1 MKGYYRLM
9 LGKGS
14 ERLQECLE
22 GNFICVGFNI
32 HQDLSQKLPDDWRSF
47 NREFIP
53 IYLENNPDKTKVAAG
68 LACGAIWTV
77 SKGMNTGDI
86 IISPDG
92 ERHYHVGEVTGNYFY
107 KFDDMRLPH
116 RRTVH
121 WFPQTIN
128 RDDMS
133 EMLRKSCSS
142 AGTVS
147 NISAY
152 GEELERLI
160 GGVSAPKI
168 ISTDETVE
176 NASEFAMEKHLEEFL
191 VQNWKQTEMGKDY
204 EIYQEDGEIVGQ
216 QYQTD
221 TGPIDI
227 LAIGKDKKTLL
238 VIELKKG
245 RASDVVVG
253 QTLRYM
259 GYVMDELAEEGQ
271 VVKGAIIALE
281 DDQRIRRALAVV
293 PNIEFYRYQVSFRLV
308 KA

>member
-1 MKGYYRLM
+1 MKSYYRIM

-14 ERLQECLE
+14 DRAQECIS
-22 GNFICVGFNI
+22 GKFIGVGFTIN
-32 HQDLSQKLPDDWRSF
+32 QDLTNKLPDEWRAF

-53 IYLENNPDKTKVAAG
+53 VYLENNPGKSKVAAG

-77 SKGMNTGDI
+77 SKGVKIGDI
-86 IISPDG
+86 ILSPDG
-92 ERHYHVGEVTGNYFY
+92 EGHYHVGEVTGNYFY
-107 KFDDMRLPH
+107 QLDDLHLPH

-121 WFPQTIN
+121 WFDQTIN
-128 RDDMS
+128 RADMS
-133 EMLRKSCSS
+133 EMLRNSAGS

-147 NISAY
+147 NITVHS
-152 GEELERLI
+152 EEIERLI
-160 GGVSAPKI
+160 GVVSAPKL

-176 NASEFAMEKHLEEFL
+176 DVTEFAMEKHLEEFL
-191 VQNWKQTEMGKDY
+191 VQNWKQTEMGRDY

-227 LAIGKDKKTLL
+227 LAVGKDKKSLL

-245 RASDVVVG
+245 RASDVVIG
-253 QTLRYM
+253 QILRYM
-259 GYVMDELAEEGQ
+259 GFVKEELAEEGQ
-271 VVKGAIIALE
+271 AVKGVIIALE
-281 DDQRIRRALAVV
+281 DDQRIRRALAMV
-293 PNIEFYRYQVSFRLV
+293 PNIEFYRYQVSFKLV